1 MKHMFSGLVLTN
13 ERYDRKNMLVRT
25 VFGILASCCIITG
38 TGLNEKLSYQ
48 SNTYAEVVTVQ
59 KEKTDKT
66 GLWNAVG
73 FLEKEKE
80 PVTKQL
86 IPTYQELANDT
97 LLGVASLSQK
107 SSGMDV
113 NPIWEQTAF
122 FSVGEQKPIDYNVLK
137 LFEVNQEQNTDAL
150 LVQKQIA
157 KDEEKEKIKKRKK
170 HKKNKYVVKLSE
182 HDKEVLLRIVEAEA
196 GDEDVEG
203 RMLVANVILNRVNCK
218 TEFPDNVTEVVFDHS
233 GGVYQFSPISDGSY
247 YDVTVTKGTKEAVD
261 RVLKGEDKSKG
272 ALYFMARR
280 YAAKRNV
287 EWFDSSLTY
296 VLTYADH
303 EFFK

>member
-1 MKHMFSGLVLTN
+1 MKHMFSGLVLTK
-13 ERYDRKNMLVRT
+13 EKHDRKNMLVRT
-25 VFGILASCCIITG
+25 AVGILTSCIMITG
-38 TGLNEKLSYQ
+38 LSGTVSYQ
-48 SNTYAEVVTVQ
+48 SSTYAEVATVQ

-66 GLWNAVG
+66 GLKNVTE
-73 FLEKEKE
+73 FFEKEKE
-80 PVTKQL
+80 PAINQL
-86 IPTYQELANDT
+86 FPTNQELANDT
-97 LLGVASLSQK
+97 LLGIASIPQK
-107 SSGMDV
+107 NNVISV
-113 NPIWEQTAF
+113 IPFLKQTAF
-122 FSVGEQKPIDYNVLK
+122 WAFGESNANEINVLK
-137 LFEVNQEQNTDAL
+137 LFAVNQEQNADAL
-150 LVQKQIA
+150 SAQKQIA

-170 HKKNKYVVKLSE
+170 RKKNKYVVKISE

-203 RMLVANVILNRVNCK
+203 RMLVANVILNRVKCK

>member
-1 MKHMFSGLVLTN
+1 MKHMFSGLVLTK
-13 ERYDRKNMLVRT
+13 EKHDRKNMLVRT
-25 VFGILASCCIITG
+25 AVGILTSCIMITG
-38 TGLNEKLSYQ
+38 LSGTVSYQ
-48 SNTYAEVVTVQ
+48 SSTYAEVATVQ

-66 GLWNAVG
+66 GLKNVTE
-73 FLEKEKE
+73 FFEKEKE
-80 PVTKQL
+80 PAINQL
-86 IPTYQELANDT
+86 FPTNQELANDT
-97 LLGVASLSQK
+97 LLGIASISQK
-107 SSGMDV
+107 NNVISV
-113 NPIWEQTAF
+113 IPFLKQTAF
-122 FSVGEQKPIDYNVLK
+122 LAFGESNANEINVLK
-137 LFEVNQEQNTDAL
+137 LFAVNQEQNADAL
-150 LVQKQIA
+150 SAQKQIA

-170 HKKNKYVVKLSE
+170 RKKNKYVVKISE

-203 RMLVANVILNRVNCK
+203 RMLVANVILNRVKCK
-218 TEFPDNVTEVVFDHS
+218 TEFPNNVTEVVFDHS

>member
-1 MKHMFSGLVLTN
+1 MKHMFSGLILTK
-13 ERYDRKNMLVRT
+13 EKYDRKNMLVRT
-25 VFGILASCCIITG
+25 AFGILASCCIITG

-66 GLWNAVG
+66 GFWNAVG

-80 PVTKQL
+80 PVTTQL

-97 LLGVASLSQK
+97 LLGIASLSQK
-107 SSGMDV
+107 SNVIGII
-113 NPIWEQTAF
+113 PFLKQTAF
-122 FSVGEQKPIDYNVLK
+122 FTVGEQKTVDYNVLK
-137 LFEVNQEQNTDAL
+137 LFEENQEQNTDAL
-150 LVQKQIA
+150 LAQKQIA

-170 HKKNKYVVKLSE
+170 QKKNKYVVNLSE

-218 TEFPDNVTEVVFDHS
+218 TEFPDTVAEVVFDHS

-247 YDVTVTKGTKEAVD
+247 YDVTVTKGTKEAVEH
-261 RVLKGEDKSKG
+261 VLKGEDESRG
-272 ALYFMARR
+272 ALYFMARQ

-296 VLTYADH
+296 VLRHADH

>member
-1 MKHMFSGLVLTN
+1 MKHMFSGLVLTK
-13 ERYDRKNMLVRT
+13 EKHDRKNMLVRT
-25 VFGILASCCIITG
+25 AVGILTSCIMITG
-38 TGLNEKLSYQ
+38 LSGTVSYQ
-48 SNTYAEVVTVQ
+48 SSTYAEVATVQ

-66 GLWNAVG
+66 GLKNVTE
-73 FLEKEKE
+73 FFEKEKE
-80 PVTKQL
+80 PAINQL
-86 IPTYQELANDT
+86 FPTNQELANDT
-97 LLGVASLSQK
+97 LLGIASISKKNNVISVIPFLK
-107 SSGMDV
+107 
-113 NPIWEQTAF
+113 QTAF
-122 FSVGEQKPIDYNVLK
+122 WAFGESNANEINVLK
-137 LFEVNQEQNTDAL
+137 LFAVNQEQNADAL
-150 LVQKQIA
+150 SAQKQIA
-157 KDEEKEKIKKRKK
+157 KDEEKEKNKKRKK
-170 HKKNKYVVKLSE
+170 RKKNKYVVKISE

-203 RMLVANVILNRVNCK
+203 RMLVANVILNRVKCK

>member
-1 MKHMFSGLVLTN
+1 MKHMFSGLVLTK
-13 ERYDRKNMLVRT
+13 EKHDRKNMLVRT
-25 VFGILASCCIITG
+25 AVGILTSCIMITG
-38 TGLNEKLSYQ
+38 LSGTVSYQ
-48 SNTYAEVVTVQ
+48 SSTYAEVATVQ

-66 GLWNAVG
+66 GLKNVTE
-73 FLEKEKE
+73 FFEKEKE
-80 PVTKQL
+80 PAINQL
-86 IPTYQELANDT
+86 FPTNQELANDT
-97 LLGVASLSQK
+97 LLGIASISQK
-107 SSGMDV
+107 NNVISV
-113 NPIWEQTAF
+113 IPFLKQTAF
-122 FSVGEQKPIDYNVLK
+122 LAFGESNANEINVLK
-137 LFEVNQEQNTDAL
+137 LFAVNQEQNADAL
-150 LVQKQIA
+150 SAQKQIA

-170 HKKNKYVVKLSE
+170 RKKNKYVVKISE

-203 RMLVANVILNRVNCK
+203 RMLVANVILNRVKCK

>member
-1 MKHMFSGLVLTN
+1 MKHMFSGLVLTK
-13 ERYDRKNMLVRT
+13 EKHDRKNMLVRT
-25 VFGILASCCIITG
+25 AVGILTSCIMITG
-38 TGLNEKLSYQ
+38 LSGTVSYQ
-48 SNTYAEVVTVQ
+48 SSTYAEVATVQ
-59 KEKTDKT
+59 KEKMDKT
-66 GLWNAVG
+66 GLKNVTE
-73 FLEKEKE
+73 FFEKEKE
-80 PVTKQL
+80 PATNQL
-86 IPTYQELANDT
+86 FPTNQELANDT
-97 LLGVASLSQK
+97 LLGIASISKKNNVISVIPFLK
-107 SSGMDV
+107 
-113 NPIWEQTAF
+113 QTAF
-122 FSVGEQKPIDYNVLK
+122 WAFGESNANEINVLK
-137 LFEVNQEQNTDAL
+137 LFAVNQEQNADAL
-150 LVQKQIA
+150 SAQKQIA

-170 HKKNKYVVKLSE
+170 RKKNKYVVKISE

-203 RMLVANVILNRVNCK
+203 RMLVANVILNRVKCK